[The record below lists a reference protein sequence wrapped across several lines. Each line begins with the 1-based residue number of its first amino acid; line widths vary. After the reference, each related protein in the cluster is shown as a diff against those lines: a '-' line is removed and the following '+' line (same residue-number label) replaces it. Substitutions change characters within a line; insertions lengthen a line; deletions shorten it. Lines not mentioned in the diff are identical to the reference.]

1 MRYTMV
7 LQNLKFKYKIIILPV
22 LFVFFLLVF
31 LLMFNFVNNKNSKL
45 LGNIK
50 SGYVPYIELSYNL
63 DITMKSLQRGFQ
75 DAVAATDKDKLNNTK
90 DLKLKFD
97 SLLTDAKKNLTIVSD
112 TTLKGLD
119 NRFSNYYTLAYA
131 TSEKMIAG
139 EYGEE
144 TSAKIQEMITEYND
158 IIKILDNIKTDSN
171 AQMDELFLLAQINTK
186 NTGRIMA
193 IGIVLLIIII
203 SAISYQIHAST
214 VPPLLDV
221 SANLNY
227 IAAGNLNIKISPESL
242 TRKDEIGEISQSLNV
257 LVEKLN
263 EIVNEVQTGAGA
275 LTNASSELSKTAE
288 AISNGAN
295 SQASST
301 EEISSSMEEMTS
313 GISKNADNA
322 HEAEEIAKKI
332 TSSISDVEDSSKRS
346 IDSIQLISD
355 KVYIINDIAFQTNL
369 LALNAAVEAARAGE
383 HGKGFA
389 VVASEVRRLAEK
401 SRLAAVEINNISKS
415 SVTLSTESGK
425 LVGEAIPQIKSALKL
440 IQEIASSSAEQ
451 NIGADQI
458 SSSIQILNGVTQE
471 NAGTAEELSANAET
485 LTRKASEL
493 KKTISY
499 FTISST

>member
-1 MRYTMV
+1 MYNMI
-7 LQNLKFKYKIIILPV
+7 LQNLKFKYKIVILPV

-50 SGYVPYIELSYNL
+50 TGYVPYIELSYNM
-63 DITMKSLQRGFQ
+63 DMTMKSLQRGFQ

-90 DLKLKFD
+90 ELKVKFET
-97 SLLTDAKKNLTIVSD
+97 LLTEAKNNLTIVSD
-112 TTLKGLD
+112 TTLRGFND
-119 NRFSNYYTLAYA
+119 RFNNYYTLAYA

-139 EYGEE
+139 DFGEE
-144 TSAKIQEMITEYND
+144 TSAKIQEMITEYNN

-171 AQMDELFLLAQINTK
+171 AQMDELFLMAQINTR
-186 NTGRIMA
+186 NTRRIMA
-193 IGIVLLIIII
+193 ICIVLLMIII
-203 SAISYQIHAST
+203 SVTSYQIHTST

-221 SANLNY
+221 SSNLNY
-227 IAAGNLNIKISPESL
+227 IAAGNLNIQISPVSL
-242 TRKDEIGEISQSLNV
+242 KRKDEIGEISQSLNL

-263 EIVNEVQTGAGA
+263 EIVNEVQTGTGT
-275 LTNASSELSKTAE
+275 LTNASSELLKTAE

-301 EEISSSMEEMTS
+301 EEISSSMEEMTA

-322 HEAEEIAKKI
+322 SRAEEIAKKI
-332 TSSISDVEDSSKRS
+332 SSSISDVEVSSKRS
-346 IDSIQLISD
+346 IDSIKLISD
-355 KVYIINDIAFQTNL
+355 RVYIINDIAFQTNL
-369 LALNAAVEAARAGE
+369 LALNAAVEAARAGDQ
-383 HGKGFA
+383 GKGFA

-401 SRLAAVEINNISKS
+401 SRLAADEINNISKS
-415 SVTLSTESGK
+415 SVTISIESGK
-425 LVGEAIPQIKSALKL
+425 MVGEAIPEIKSALTL

-458 SSSIQILNGVTQE
+458 SNSIQLLNIVTQE

-485 LTRKASEL
+485 LSQKASEL
-493 KKTISY
+493 KKIISY